1 MVTTLENPRPG
12 STQSGI
18 GIISGWACRASRVD
32 IVIDDIHQLQAVYG
46 TGREDTRSVCN
57 DTNNGLALLVNWNLL
72 PKGTHTLAVV
82 IDGSEVANVL
92 FTVTNL
98 GVQFLTGVS
107 GGCSVA
113 DFPQPGKTTNVR
125 WDEGVQRFGIVGVE

>member
-1 MVTTLENPRPG
+1 MSN
-12 STQSGI
+12 
-18 GIISGWACRASRVD
+18 
-32 IVIDDIHQLQAVYG
+32 
-46 TGREDTRSVCN
+46 EDTRSVCN
-57 DTNNGLALLVNWNLL
+57 DTNNGFALLVNWNLL
-72 PKGTHTLAVV
+72 PKGTPTLAVV
-82 IDGSEVANVL
+82 IDGSEVANVP